1 LDRFAL
7 TINILLK
14 NKFQIYSQSVN
25 QRQTTISTITDKIM
39 NRLGSN
45 YPVTLIN
52 SLLTAFSA
60 ISVVGIF
67 LNNIFASVIF
77 FLVILCTMLIYSLTL
92 GVKII

>member
-1 LDRFAL
+1 MDRFAL